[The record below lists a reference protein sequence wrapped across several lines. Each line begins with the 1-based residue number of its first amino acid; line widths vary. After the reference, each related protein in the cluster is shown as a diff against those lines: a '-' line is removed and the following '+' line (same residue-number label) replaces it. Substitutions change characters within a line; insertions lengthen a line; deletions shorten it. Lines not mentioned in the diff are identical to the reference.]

1 MNGPKQSM
9 SSHRAAEIDS
19 PIGKGALYKRFFDQ
33 LVDELREKHKFTK
46 AKGGA
51 GKYWHTFGAGTSGF
65 TYAAVFPS
73 GSRIRAEVY
82 IDLGNRERNVAA
94 FKALQENEPALSK
107 AFGEPLKWEI
117 LEGKQACRVAVYRS
131 GSIEDPTE
139 LLREYHQWIIERLLL
154 FKNVFGPKL
163 PAAAEEAARTKSST
177 I

>member
-1 MNGPKQSM
+1 MNGPKHSL
-9 SSHRAAEIDS
+9 SSHQAAGIDN
-19 PIGKGALYKRFFDQ
+19 PIGKGALYKCFFDQ

-46 AKGGA
+46 AKGGT
-51 GKYWHTFGAGTSGF
+51 GKNWHTFNAGTSGF
-65 TYAAVFPS
+65 TYAAVFPL
-73 GSRIRAEVY
+73 GGRIRAEVY

-94 FKALQENEPALSK
+94 LKALQTNELALSK
-107 AFGEPLKWEI
+107 AFAESLKWEV
-117 LEGKQACRVAVYRS
+117 LESKQACRVAVYRS

-139 LLREYHQWIIERLLL
+139 LLREYRQWIIERLLL